1 MQIVLADLLNKPIET
16 PIIFNPE
23 MHLDSEQ
30 LIGAWW
36 KNIQNFLQL
45 KSQYSNFYG
54 LQMLSED
61 YENFVIKALLLSQEN
76 NYSEA
81 LKSSHIKMS
90 SLYSKVRNFILN
102 MLTKRICAEDLQR
115 LLFKIKIV

>member
-30 LIGAWW
+30 LIERGR
-36 KNIQNFLQL
+36 IFRILQL

-61 YENFVIKALLLSQEN
+61 YENFVIKALLLSQR
-76 NYSEA
+76 
-81 LKSSHIKMS
+81 K
-90 SLYSKVRNFILN
+90 
-102 MLTKRICAEDLQR
+102 Q
-115 LLFKIKIV
+115 LL

>member
-1 MQIVLADLLNKPIET
+1 LIIDKDCRKFQVVIPERSMQIVLADLLNKPIET

-54 LQMLSED
+54 LQIYLKTNK
-61 YENFVIKALLLSQEN
+61 NFE
-76 NYSEA
+76 
-81 LKSSHIKMS
+81 LKP
-90 SLYSKVRNFILN
+90 Y
-102 MLTKRICAEDLQR
+102 
-115 LLFKIKIV
+115 